1 MINHHSLLL
10 EHNHRILLQVTHI
23 NELALLLHL
32 RMLTDQQPTHVGEEE
47 SPGGIMG
54 ICISVRELVMHS
66 MISGPFVDR
75 VLEGDRL
82 QDHQEDSQWQASFV
96 GLVGPQSMSSGCDPK
111 GSRHSCGKSCKIR
124 GKELL
129 LLFNQEFNNFCLYC
143 MS

>member
-1 MINHHSLLL
+1 MTNHHSLLL
-10 EHNHRILLQVTHI
+10 EHNHRILLQVTHVD
-23 NELALLLHL
+23 ELALLLHL

-47 SPGGIMG
+47 SPGGVMRVG
-54 ICISVRELVMHS
+54 ISVRELMMDS

-82 QDHQEDSQWQASFV
+82 QDHQEDSQWQACFV
-96 GLVGPQSMSSGCDPK
+96 GLVGPQSMRSGCDPE

-129 LLFNQEFNNFCLYC
+129 LFFNQEC
-143 MS
+143 